1 MGCIF
6 YDGDICL
13 AQPRTIKG
21 IRLFKPTVAHTKA
34 FCETQGYTACPKY
47 VTFVAHLKKAK
58 EEQEK
63 TSMVP

>member
-21 IRLFKPTVAHTKA
+21 KRLFKPTAPQRKA
-34 FCETQGYTACPKY
+34 FCMVDGYTACPKY
-47 VTFVAHLKKAK
+47 AAYVAHLKKAK

-63 TSMVP
+63 AAAPP

>member
-21 IRLFKPTVAHTKA
+21 IRLFKPTAAHTKA

-63 TSMVP
+63 TNITH

>member
-6 YDGDICL
+6 YDGEICL

-21 IRLFKPTVAHTKA
+21 IRLFKPTPAHRSA
-34 FCETQGYTACPKY
+34 FCETDSYTVCLKY
-47 VTFVAHLKKAK
+47 VAYVAHLKKVK

-63 TSMVP
+63 LSSVP